1 VIVVHGSTKKPTTQ
15 TTQPENASIRSCQL
29 KIANPRMKSRGQ
41 KCSEPMIVSSIARPG
56 VMPSDLCVAMAGM
69 LTGAAGRR
77 LIPIR

>member
-1 VIVVHGSTKKPTTQ
+1 
-15 TTQPENASIRSCQL
+15 
-29 KIANPRMKSRGQ
+29 
-41 KCSEPMIVSSIARPG
+41 MIVSSIARPG